1 MITIDEL
8 EKLNNK
14 TQPARPDAEII
25 KKIEQLKA
33 EKKAI
38 ILAHNYQIG
47 EVQDI
52 ADYVGDSLG
61 LSQQAA
67 KTNADIIVFAG
78 VDFMAETAAILCP
91 DKKVIHTEKSA
102 TCPMANMLTVE
113 SLIDMKKNYPGV
125 PVVTYVNSSAAVK
138 TESDWCCTSANA
150 IQVVQAVDSDRIIF
164 VPDRYLGIWVKS
176 QVDKEIILWPGYC
189 PTHQWITKEDIEELQ
204 SKHPDAKV
212 IVHPECTPEVTAIAD
227 EVLSTGG
234 MCRFA
239 KETNFKKMIIGTE
252 TGILHRLRKENPDKV
267 FYPVSDRIVCPNMK
281 MTDLEKVLWALE
293 DTSEPIVISEEVREK
308 ALIPIKRMLSIT
320 QSK

>member
-14 TQPARPDAEII
+14 AKTARPDTEII
-25 KKIEQLKA
+25 EKIKKLKE
-33 EKKAI
+33 EKNAI

-52 ADYVGDSLG
+52 ADFVGDSLG

-91 DKKVIHTEKSA
+91 DKKVIPTEKSA

-150 IQVVQAVDSDRIIF
+150 VQVVQTVDSDRIIF
-164 VPDRYLGIWVKS
+164 VPDRYLGMWVKS
-176 QVDKEIILWPGYC
+176 QVEKEIILWPGYC
-189 PTHQWITKEDIEELQ
+189 PTHQWITKEDIEALKA
-204 SKHPDAKV
+204 KHPDAKV

-234 MCRFA
+234 MCRYA
-239 KETNFKKMIIGTE
+239 KETSAKKMIIGTE
-252 TGILHRLRKENPDKV
+252 TGILHKLKKENPDKE
-267 FYPVSDRIVCPNMK
+267 FYPVSERIVCPNMK
-281 MTDLEKVLWALE
+281 MTDLEKVMWALE
-293 DTSEPIVISEEVREK
+293 DTSEPIIIPEKIREK
-308 ALIPIKRMLSIT
+308 ALIPIKRMLSLL
-320 QSK
+320 